1 MLKRWTTAVLLM
13 QGLVVASAATRSYAA
28 EAKFQDS
35 FNVDKASLADEGS
48 NTYMIL
54 QTGYKLILEDGND
67 SLTITVLDETKVVD
81 GVKTRIIEERETKG
95 GKLEEVSRNYYAID
109 KLTGDI
115 YYFGEDVDMFDTNGK
130 VTGHGGSWLSGVN
143 NAKFGLMMLGKPEV
157 GNRYYQEVAPKLA
170 LDRAEVVSL
179 NETVK
184 VPVGTFKNCL
194 KTRESSDLE
203 SGIGTKL
210 FAPGVGLLKDG
221 GFRLAK
227 IEVPVSGSGLPEPV
241 AKTFKATYPKAE
253 ISKVDVDTE
262 NGIAIYDFEF
272 KDGTT
277 EKETDIAADGAM
289 LEYTIVVNAGDV
301 PAAAMKTINKGAEGA
316 TIKRIEYIVISY
328 KIENGKA
335 IKLPK
340 SVIHYAVEMTKAG
353 KTTEFVVTPDGA
365 LVKE

>member
-1 MLKRWTTAVLLM
+1 
-13 QGLVVASAATRSYAA
+13 
-28 EAKFQDS
+28 
-35 FNVDKASLADEGS
+35 
-48 NTYMIL
+48 
-54 QTGYKLILEDGND
+54 
-67 SLTITVLDETKVVD
+67 
-81 GVKTRIIEERETKG
+81 
-95 GKLEEVSRNYYAID
+95 
-109 KLTGDI
+109 
-115 YYFGEDVDMFDTNGK
+115 

-170 LDRAEVVSL
+170 LDRAEVASL

-184 VPVGTFKNCL
+184 VPLGTFNNCL
-194 KTRESSDLE
+194 KMRDSSDLE

-277 EKETDIAADGAM
+277 EKETDIAADGTM

>member
-1 MLKRWTTAVLLM
+1 
-13 QGLVVASAATRSYAA
+13 
-28 EAKFQDS
+28 
-35 FNVDKASLADEGS
+35 
-48 NTYMIL
+48 
-54 QTGYKLILEDGND
+54 
-67 SLTITVLDETKVVD
+67 
-81 GVKTRIIEERETKG
+81 
-95 GKLEEVSRNYYAID
+95 
-109 KLTGDI
+109 
-115 YYFGEDVDMFDTNGK
+115 
-130 VTGHGGSWLSGVN
+130 
-143 NAKFGLMMLGKPEV
+143 
-157 GNRYYQEVAPKLA
+157 
-170 LDRAEVVSL
+170 
-179 NETVK
+179 
-184 VPVGTFKNCL
+184 
-194 KTRESSDLE
+194 
-203 SGIGTKL
+203 
-210 FAPGVGLLKDG
+210 
-221 GFRLAK
+221 
-227 IEVPVSGSGLPEPV
+227 V

-277 EKETDIAADGAM
+277 EKETDIAADGTM